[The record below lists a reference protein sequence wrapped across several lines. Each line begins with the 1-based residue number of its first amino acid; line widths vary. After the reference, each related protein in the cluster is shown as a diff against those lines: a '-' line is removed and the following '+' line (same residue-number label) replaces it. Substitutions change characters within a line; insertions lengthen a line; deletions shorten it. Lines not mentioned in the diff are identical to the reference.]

1 MVVLVLVAE
10 ATHGPD
16 VFVVVAHGW
25 NIDEELLVAWCL
37 LVRLVSALAW
47 AWVGT
52 GTWGRPVACRAH
64 CWVLRQPAVGRGF
77 LGGTGHRVVVIPAG
91 LLVVVSAGCLVG
103 SSVA

>member
-1 MVVLVLVAE
+1 MGGTLTKSCSCSGEGQYAPL
-10 ATHGPD
+10 G
-16 VFVVVAHGW
+16 GW
-25 NIDEELLVAWCL
+25 NAETVVGV
-37 LVRLVSALAW
+37 VR
-47 AWVGT
+47 
-52 GTWGRPVACRAH
+52 RAH